1 MAHEYQ
7 QILHERNHLFHQR
20 AKAFAIDLVVAAI
33 LAVMMRTAFLDFM
46 HANFSQ
52 FSTQFWQTLHRH
64 FAQQSIIAN
73 YTIWI
78 GYLGLSYYFTGTSLG
93 KYFMNLKV
101 VDHQDPA
108 APLALWQCFNR
119 ALCGPIYLITV
130 IPCFFPLLNDAGYTL
145 GDWLGQ
151 CHVVNVPEAHA
162 AEKIAATKTSPPQA
176 KGKEVA

>member
-1 MAHEYQ
+1 MATEYQ
-7 QILHERNHLFHQR
+7 QILNHRNQLFQKR
-20 AKAFAIDLVVAAI
+20 AKAFVIDLMVAAI

-46 HANFSQ
+46 HVHFSQ
-52 FSTQFWQTLHRH
+52 FSTQFWTVLHRH
-64 FAQQSIIAN
+64 FTQQSIIAN

-78 GYLGLSYYFTGTSLG
+78 SYLGLSYYFTGTSVG
-93 KYFMNLKV
+93 KYWLHLKV

-119 ALCGPIYLITV
+119 ALCGPIYLITM

-151 CHVVNVPEAHA
+151 CHVIHTPEGHA
-162 AEKIAATKTSPPQA
+162 AEKIAEPESSPA
-176 KGKEVA
+176 SAEREEAA